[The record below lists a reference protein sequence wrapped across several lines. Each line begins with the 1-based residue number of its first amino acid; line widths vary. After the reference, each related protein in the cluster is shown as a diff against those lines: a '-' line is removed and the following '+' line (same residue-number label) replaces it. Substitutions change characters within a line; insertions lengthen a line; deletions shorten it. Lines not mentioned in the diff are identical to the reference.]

1 MREGTIT
8 HDEDKLQEIAE
19 QWQTALRL
27 RDWDIEVSLCRAKDM
42 GKSRNGEAH
51 YNLLKKHAVINVLD
65 PRDYKDPFMPQD
77 HEYTLV
83 HELLHLHFAGL
94 DPAITANA
102 LADLVLEQG
111 IHACATLMTELLR
124 AMQAAKAARSESPAD
139 AQPVATSGARKQRR
153 RAAKQPSDATV

>member
-27 RDWDIEVSLCRAKDM
+27 RDWDIEVHVCRVKDM
-42 GKSRNGEAH
+42 GKSRNGEVH

-65 PRDYKDPFMPQD
+65 PRDYKDDFMPQD
-77 HEYTLV
+77 QEYTVV
-83 HELLHLHFAGL
+83 HEMLHLHFAGL
-94 DPAITANA
+94 DPAIQESK

-124 AMQAAKAARSESPAD
+124 AMQAAKAGQQESPTE
-139 AQPVATSGARKQRR
+139 QPVVTSGTRKPR
-153 RAAKQPSDATV
+153 RAVKKPVIAVV